1 MTLHIKIHFL
11 VCVITLSGIK
21 HVYKVSCH
29 SSLWLLG
36 QRILLNDVKQI
47 VK

>member
-1 MTLHIKIHFL
+1 MTLQIKIHF
-11 VCVITLSGIK
+11 CVITLSGIK
-21 HVYKVSCH
+21 YVYKVSCH